1 MAVLTNYQ
9 DVFRNRTGEDFV
21 ANAQKIGSL
30 QLGDNLGWDE
40 NFNPEVYSNRLG
52 KVVKQGVRKIFDMF
66 DSSRVIYGHGPAK
79 ILEAWAERFETKG
92 LAKDNP
98 TLSAKVSERLNS
110 LATAYLSEAF
120 DATKISIRVEKD
132 SIGKIYKTVSDK
144 LEKFAPKSEGSLSAT
159 VRTADDPA
167 K

>member
-9 DVFRNRTGEDFV
+9 NIFESRSNEAFIADAE
-21 ANAQKIGSL
+21 KIGSL

-52 KVVKQGVRKIFDMF
+52 KVVKQGIRKIFDMF

-92 LAKDNP
+92 LAKNNP
-98 TLSAKVSERLNS
+98 NLAAKVSERLNS

-120 DATKISIRVEKD
+120 NATKSSIRVEKA
-132 SIGKIYKTVSDK
+132 SIGGMYKAVSDK
-144 LEKFAPKSEGSLSAT
+144 LEKFATKSEGTLSAT
-159 VRTADDPA
+159 VRTEDDPT